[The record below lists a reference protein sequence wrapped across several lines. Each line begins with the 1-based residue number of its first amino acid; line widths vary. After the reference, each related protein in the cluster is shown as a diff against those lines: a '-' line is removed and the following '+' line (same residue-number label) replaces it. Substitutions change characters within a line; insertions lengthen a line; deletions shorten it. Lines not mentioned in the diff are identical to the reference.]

1 MKTAITMTS
10 ATTTATTIPA
20 IVASLL
26 PLSSDV
32 LLSPVCS
39 KHNSKQWKS
48 TNIQYWLYRLMND
61 IPLTPKSFTY
71 EILPSRQLHI
81 LNI

>member
-1 MKTAITMTS
+1 MKTAITMTT
-10 ATTTATTIPA
+10 ATTAPTTIPA
-20 IVASLL
+20 VVASLL

-32 LLSPVCS
+32 LLSPVC
-39 KHNSKQWKS
+39 NSKQWKS

-71 EILPSRQLHI
+71 EILPRRQLHI